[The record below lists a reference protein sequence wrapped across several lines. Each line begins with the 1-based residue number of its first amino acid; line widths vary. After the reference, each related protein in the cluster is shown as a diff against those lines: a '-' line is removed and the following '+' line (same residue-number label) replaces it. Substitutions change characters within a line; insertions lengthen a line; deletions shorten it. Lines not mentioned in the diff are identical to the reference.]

1 MSKEPET
8 KIAAL
13 LVAIG
18 AKDAAIHGE
27 CCRRMAELEVQL
39 EMQIAIL
46 QEQLDL
52 QTPKE
57 ALKQLQQENA
67 ALLVAIEA
75 KNDLLRRIEYVEPSH
90 LVGHVIGAVALC
102 PSTEL
107 LEARDRVWDAKLLR
121 DVATTF
127 HCRAMAG
134 TKNEIP
140 LTEFQLNGSLYAEF
154 ELDEFARK
162 RKSGEWQPELGD

>member
-1 MSKEPET
+1 MSKELET

-67 ALLVAIEA
+67 ALLVTIEA

-90 LVGHVIGAVALC
+90 LVGRVIGAVALC

-107 LEARDRVWDAKLLR
+107 LEARDRVRDAKLLR
-121 DVATTF
+121 AACDEWLIPSGYNGEI
-127 HCRAMAG
+127 RALA
-134 TKNEIP
+134 
-140 LTEFQLNGSLYAEF
+140 
-154 ELDEFARK
+154 K
-162 RKSGEWQPELGD
+162 RRESGEWKPKLGD